1 MIRKARVVVA
11 GEDGKTRFEERDVEF
26 HPVEGVVPGARFDAA
41 PLGSSDV
48 ALVRFEPGF
57 EAGFHL
63 TPTPTWMFVLT
74 GSVLLGVSDD
84 VWAELAP
91 GDLVYMTD
99 TEGEGHRSR
108 VVGDEDV
115 LMATAGFGG

>member
-11 GEDGKTRFEERDVEF
+11 GADGKTRFEERDVEF

-41 PLGSSDV
+41 PLGASEV

-57 EAGFHL
+57 TTGFHL

-74 GSVLLGVSDD
+74 GCVRLGVSDD
-84 VWAELAP
+84 VWAELRP
-91 GDLVYMTD
+91 GDLVYMED
-99 TEGEGHRSR
+99 TTGEGHRST
-108 VVGDEDV
+108 VLGDEDV